1 MNRRNFII
9 KSGLSSSIFSI
20 VPSSVLGI
28 NGVSPNNKIQIGFIG
43 AGRQGRGLMK
53 NFTEYNEC
61 QIIAVSDVD
70 SQKVDFFS
78 EEFENKILKD
88 NEKKVYIKKF
98 EFYRE
103 MLQNTSVDAVVIA
116 TPDHWHAQMSVDSA
130 KYGKDIY
137 CEKPLSSTISE
148 GRAMV
153 NSARKYKVVYQT
165 GSMQRS
171 WKHFRHAAELIQNGY
186 IGEIKEVNVA
196 IGDPHKQ
203 CDLPS
208 LKAPDHLNWNEWIG
222 PVPYRG
228 YHPDLAC
235 LLEDKRWGQWRNYKP
250 FGGGMITDFGAHM
263 FDIVQWALEMDNS
276 GPKLFVPP
284 KKNATLGLSYYYDNE
299 VKVNHIKW
307 GKGNNEIQFI
317 GSEGKL
323 EVSRRYLRT
332 SPDKSLKDLII
343 PKNATKRV
351 YQSDNHHLDWLNSI
365 KNRTRPICDVEI
377 GHRTASVCNICNIA
391 YDLQRDLEW
400 DAKKEI
406 FVGDDSANLLID
418 RPYRGNWNY
427 KEF

>member
-1 MNRRNFII
+1 MNRRDFII

-20 VPSSVLGI
+20 VPSSVLGF

-88 NEKKVYIKKF
+88 NKKKVYIKKF

-103 MLQNTSVDAVVIA
+103 MLQSKSVDAVVIA
-116 TPDHWHAQMSVDSA
+116 SPDHWHAQMSVDSA
-130 KYGKDIY
+130 KYRKDIY

-153 NSARKYKVVYQT
+153 NSARKYNIVYQT

-171 WKHFRHAAELIQNGY
+171 WKHFRHAVELIQNGY

-250 FGGGMITDFGAHM
+250 FGGGMISDFGAHM
-263 FDIVQWALEMDNS
+263 FDIVQWALDMDNS
-276 GPKLFVPP
+276 GPVKLVPP
-284 KKNATLGLSYYYDNE
+284 REPNAVRGLQMTYENGVE
-299 VKVNHIKW
+299 VVHEDFYR
-307 GKGNNEIQFI
+307 GFGVRFI
-317 GSEGKL
+317 GSKGTL
-323 EVSRRYLRT
+323 DVSREYLD
-332 SPDKSLKDLII
+332 SNIKGLVKKSLKNSD
-343 PKNATKRV
+343 TRV
-351 YQSDNHHLDWLNSI
+351 YFSDDHLKDWITSI
-365 KNRTRPICDVEI
+365 KNNSLPICDVEI
-377 GHRTASVCNICNIA
+377 GHRSASVCQLGNIA
-391 YDLQRDLEW
+391 YELRETLNW
-400 DAKKEI
+400 DPVKEEFI
-406 FVGDDSANLLID
+406 DNSRANFLKTKFY
-418 RPYRGNWNY
+418 RKPYTL
-427 KEF
+427 